1 MAKKRIAILFGG
13 TSPEHDI
20 SCMSA
25 WFLLRNMPQKYE
37 TVCIGITRKGRMLYY
52 PGGPEGIRSGA
63 WESYAD
69 CCGCVFT
76 TDESKAGIYKLLN
89 DGSASYLALDC
100 VFPVLYGKRGEDG
113 KFQGILEASG
123 IPFVGSGACTSAL
136 CMDKGFAHM
145 VLTADGVKM
154 SRYIT
159 VRRDEKLDIPS
170 LTAQIHYSFGFPVYV
185 KPACANTAGGIFHAA
200 SPDELERAVKMAFV
214 HDSKVLIKE
223 AIRGRQIKCGLIGND
238 SSNIQV
244 SPLGEIKMDAGFV
257 PETPYESAPQ
267 VLEIPAFLPEETA
280 GKIRRMAVRA
290 FEAVEAA
297 GAASADFFVTEDGSI
312 YLNQFNTVPGYS
324 PVSIFPLLWKA
335 DGVEMPELIDRLIT
349 LAFEKADVEY

>member
-25 WFLLRNMPQKYE
+25 WFLMQHMPPQYE

-52 PGGPEGIRSGA
+52 PGDPAGIRSGA
-63 WESYAD
+63 WESYPD
-69 CCGCVFT
+69 SCSCIFS
-76 TDESKAGIYKLLN
+76 TDDSKTGIYKLMG
-89 DGSASYLALDC
+89 DGSASYLSLDC

-113 KFQGILEASG
+113 KIQGILEASG
-123 IPFVGSGACTSAL
+123 IPFVGSGTTTSAL

-145 VLTADGVKM
+145 VLSAAGILL

-159 VRRDEKLDIPS
+159 VRREEKLDIPA
-170 LTAQIHYSFGFPVYV
+170 LNAQIQYSFGYPVYV
-185 KPACANTAGGIFHAA
+185 KPANANTAGGIFHAA
-200 SPDELERAVKMAFV
+200 SIEELEKAVKMALV
-214 HDSKVLIKE
+214 HDNKVLIKE

-238 SSNIQV
+238 NTNIEV
-244 SPLGEIKMDAGFV
+244 SPLGEILVDQSFV

-267 VLEIPAFLPEETA
+267 QLAIPADLPEDVA
-280 GKIRRMAVRA
+280 DHIRRIAIRA
-290 FEAVEAA
+290 FETTECA
-297 GAASADFFVTEDGSI
+297 GVASIDFFLTEEGKI
-312 YLNQFNTVPGYS
+312 YLNQLNTVPGYTE
-324 PVSIFPLLWKA
+324 VSIFPRLWAAAGISA
-335 DGVEMPELIDRLIT
+335 DELIDRLIQ

>member
-25 WFLLRNMPQKYE
+25 WFLLQNMPPQYE

-52 PGGPEGIRSGA
+52 PGDADGIRSGA
-63 WESYAD
+63 WEAYPD
-69 CCGCVFT
+69 CCSCIFS
-76 TDESKAGIYKLLN
+76 TDDSKTGIYKLMN
-89 DGSASYLALDC
+89 DGSASYLGLDC

-113 KFQGILEASG
+113 IIQGILEASG
-123 IPFVGSGACTSAL
+123 IPFVGSGACASAL

-145 VLTADGVKM
+145 VLTAAGVKM

-159 VRRDEKLDIPS
+159 IRREDRLDIAS
-170 LTAQIHYSFGFPVYV
+170 LVGQVEDSFGFPVYV

-200 SPDELERAVKMAFV
+200 APEELERAVKMAFV

-238 SSNIQV
+238 SSNLEV
-244 SPLGEIKMDAGFV
+244 SPLGEIMMDQSFV

-267 VLEIPAFLPEETA
+267 TLQVPADLPDEVADRIRHTA
-280 GKIRRMAVRA
+280 IRA
-290 FEAVEAA
+290 FETAECA
-297 GAASADFFVTEDGSI
+297 GVASIDFFITDGGEI
-312 YLNQFNTVPGYS
+312 YLNQLNTVPGYS
-324 PVSIFPLLWKA
+324 AVSIFPRLWEAAGVPA
-335 DGVEMPELIDRLIT
+335 DELIDRLIC